1 MKKFKI
7 GTLKGWA
14 GRIIH
19 GWAMK
24 LGVLTLGGALLL
36 SSIGTTSAATVDG
49 TRAMTQGE
57 YMQWLLQLGGRS
69 QLPLGATSA
78 EYVQTMR
85 DMGVS
90 PTGGWDYN
98 GILTRDV
105 LAQTL
110 VQFFN
115 ITVKKQNT
123 DFAALLEREA
133 ITLPDSQV
141 ISRVSFVNLVDE
153 FGFQSR
159 IGLKHKKKKTIL
171 CPPKTPGKPP
181 KLKSKCSP
189 PKSKPKPPKPPSKPK
204 PPKHHS
210 KKHP

>member
-14 GRIIH
+14 GRIIQ
-19 GWAMK
+19 GWVMK
-24 LGVLTLGGALLL
+24 LGVLTLGGTLLF
-36 SSIGTTSAATVDG
+36 SSIGTAATVDG

-57 YMQWLLQLGGRS
+57 YMQWLLQLGGHS
-69 QLPLGATSA
+69 QLPLGATAA

-85 DMGVS
+85 DMGIS
-90 PTGGWDYN
+90 PTSGWDYN
-98 GILTRDV
+98 GVLTRDV

-115 ITVKKQNT
+115 INTKKQNT
-123 DFAALLEREA
+123 DYAALLEREA
-133 ITLPDSQV
+133 ITLPEGTA
-141 ISRVSFVNLVDE
+141 ITRVAFVNLVDE

-159 IGLKHKKKKTIL
+159 IGLVAKKKKTVL
-171 CPPKTPGKPP
+171 CPAKTPGKPP
-181 KLKSKCSP
+181 RLKSKCSP

-204 PPKHHS
+204 PPKPPS